1 MHWWGLMANWTAR
14 VRSLSNV
21 IGRIRRRRVLLL
33 LRLRLR
39 LLRESLLDNWWNLS
53 SRGIW
58 ELLCCRTVHRGVV
71 SRSPKLL
78 GVVVSGLWTM
88 MHLLIRICYW
98 RLLLKGWSGGGRT
111 IARVRRLG
119 RWIHLVCFVFEVNIL
134 LIARYPFSLTLRAR
148 TKVSLGINLW
158 RSLGI
163 ARVAKLWLARSSIW
177 SLRRV

>member
-1 MHWWGLMANWTAR
+1 MHWWGLMAHWTAR
-14 VRSLSNV
+14 VRSLSNI
-21 IGRIRRRRVLLL
+21 IGRVCRRRVLLL
-33 LRLRLR
+33 LRLR
-39 LLRESLLDNWWNLS
+39 LLRESLLDNWRNLS
-53 SRGIW
+53 SWGVR
-58 ELLCCRTVHRGVV
+58 ELLRCRTVDRGVV
-71 SRSPKLL
+71 NRSSKLL
-78 GVVVSGLWTM
+78 GVVISRLWTM
-88 MHLLIRICYW
+88 MHWLIRICYW

-163 ARVAKLWLARSSIW
+163 ARVAKLWLAWSSIW

>member
-14 VRSLSNV
+14 VRSLSNI

-39 LLRESLLDNWWNLS
+39 LLRESLLDDWWNLS

-71 SRSPKLL
+71 NRSSKLL

-98 RLLLKGWSGGGRT
+98 RLLLKRWSGGGRT

-119 RWIHLVCFVFEVNIL
+119 RWIHLVCFVFEVNIV

-163 ARVAKLWLARSSIW
+163 ARVAKLGLAWSSIW